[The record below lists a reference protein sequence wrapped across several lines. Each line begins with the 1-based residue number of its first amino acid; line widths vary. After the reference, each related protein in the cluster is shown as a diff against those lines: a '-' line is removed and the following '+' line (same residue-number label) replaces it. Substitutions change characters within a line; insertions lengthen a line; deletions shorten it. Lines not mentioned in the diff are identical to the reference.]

1 MKLDDML
8 LMAYVDGDL
17 SPIERQEIE
26 KEIAASPEA
35 AERVALFSASRLP
48 YNDAFADQKLPP
60 VPESLTKKIEALA
73 RAHTAPASA
82 ASASSSASEP
92 VSSDRS
98 ANDAHIEHDA
108 KMPPSAPV
116 RSRMRV
122 APAWLAVAFVAG
134 AFCFGGVL
142 RLAPGLNPA
151 QSALTTASNGPSTW
165 IRAVVDY
172 QKLYS
177 RETVAFGPVDT
188 ETSAQ
193 TVAQIRQDDKLSLRV
208 PDLSSAGLTF
218 KRVTRLRFQGK
229 PLVQIEYLPP
239 EGPPVA
245 LCVMKDMR
253 PDVAVAQ
260 ATVSDMN
267 VVTWRQDELHYAL
280 VGGENKGL
288 DLMAIGKQISG
299 QGVDQLFGKA
309 NSASAEHRTLG

>member
-17 SPIERQEIE
+17 SPVERQEIE

-48 YNDAFADQKLPP
+48 YDEAFADQKLPP
-60 VPESLTKKIEALA
+60 VPESLTKKIDALA
-73 RAHTAPASA
+73 RAHAAPSAGASAA
-82 ASASSSASEP
+82 ASASA
-92 VSSDRS
+92 SSDRS

-108 KMPPSAPV
+108 KTPPSAPV
-116 RSRMRV
+116 RSRMRI

-151 QSALTTASNGPSTW
+151 QGALTTASNGPSPW

-188 ETSAQ
+188 EASAQ

-253 PDVAVAQ
+253 PDTAVAQ

-280 VGGENKGL
+280 VGGENRGL

-309 NSASAEHRTLG
+309 SSASIGHHTVG

>member
-73 RAHTAPASA
+73 RAHAAPTVSASA
-82 ASASSSASEP
+82 TASAS
-92 VSSDRS
+92 SSDRS

-108 KMPPSAPV
+108 AMPPSTPV
-116 RSRMRV
+116 RSRMRI

-134 AFCFGGVL
+134 AFCFGAVL

-151 QSALTTASNGPSTW
+151 QGALTTASNGPSPW

-253 PDVAVAQ
+253 PDSAVAQ
-260 ATVSDMN
+260 ATVADMN

-280 VGGENKGL
+280 VGGENRGL

-309 NSASAEHRTLG
+309 SSASTGHRTLG

>member
-1 MKLDDML
+1 M
-8 LMAYVDGDL
+8 
-17 SPIERQEIE
+17 
-26 KEIAASPEA
+26 
-35 AERVALFSASRLP
+35 
-48 YNDAFADQKLPP
+48 
-60 VPESLTKKIEALA
+60 
-73 RAHTAPASA
+73 
-82 ASASSSASEP
+82 
-92 VSSDRS
+92 
-98 ANDAHIEHDA
+98 HI
-108 KMPPSAPV
+108 
-116 RSRMRV
+116 

-134 AFCFGGVL
+134 AFCFGAVL
-142 RLAPGLNPA
+142 RLAPGLDPA
-151 QSALTTASNGPSTW
+151 QGAFSTASNGPSPW

-253 PDVAVAQ
+253 PDETVAQ
-260 ATVSDMN
+260 SQVSDMN

-280 VGGENKGL
+280 VGGENKNI

-309 NSASAEHRTLG
+309 SSASAGHGTLG

>member
-48 YNDAFADQKLPP
+48 YDEAFADQKLPP
-60 VPESLTKKIEALA
+60 VPESLTKKIDALA
-73 RAHTAPASA
+73 RAHAAAPANASSA
-82 ASASSSASEP
+82 ASASA
-92 VSSDRS
+92 SSDRS

-108 KMPPSAPV
+108 AMPPSAPV
-116 RSRMRV
+116 RSRMRI

-151 QSALTTASNGPSTW
+151 QSALTTASNGPSPW

-193 TVAQIRQDDKLSLRV
+193 TVAQIREDDKLSLRV

-253 PDVAVAQ
+253 PDATVAQ

-309 NSASAEHRTLG
+309 SSASAGHGTLG

>member
-8 LMAYVDGDL
+8 LMAYVDGEL
-17 SPIERQEIE
+17 SPNERQEIE
-26 KEIAASPEA
+26 KELATSPEA

-48 YNDAFADQKLPP
+48 YDEAFADQKLPP
-60 VPESLTKKIEALA
+60 VPESLTKKIEALT
-73 RAHTAPASA
+73 RAHAAPSA
-82 ASASSSASEP
+82 AP
-92 VSSDRS
+92 SSDRS

-108 KMPPSAPV
+108 HMPPSAPV
-116 RSRMRV
+116 RSHMRV

-134 AFCFGGVL
+134 AFCFGAVL
-142 RLAPGLNPA
+142 RLAPGLSPG
-151 QSALTTASNGPSTW
+151 QGSAFATASNDAPSPW

-172 QKLYS
+172 QKLFT
-177 RETVAFGPVDT
+177 RETVAFTPVDT
-188 ETSAQ
+188 EGSAQ

-229 PLVQIEYLPP
+229 PLVQIEYLPA

-245 LCVMKDMR
+245 LCVMKDVR
-253 PDVAVAQ
+253 PDQAVAASQ
-260 ATVSDMN
+260 VSDMH

-280 VGGENKGL
+280 VGGDNKNM

-309 NSASAEHRTLG
+309 NSASIGHGTVG

>member
-17 SPIERQEIE
+17 SPTQRQEIE
-26 KEIAASPEA
+26 NEIATSPEA

-48 YNDAFADQKLPP
+48 YGEAFVDQKLPP
-60 VPESLTKKIEALA
+60 VPESLTKKIAALA
-73 RAHTAPASA
+73 REHSAQPAS
-82 ASASSSASEP
+82 SD
-92 VSSDRS
+92 DRS
-98 ANDAHIEHDA
+98 ANDARIEHDA
-108 KMPPSAPV
+108 QMPPSAPV
-116 RSRMRV
+116 RSRMRI

-134 AFCFGGVL
+134 AFCLGTVL
-142 RLAPGLNPA
+142 RLAPGLDPA
-151 QSALTTASNGPSTW
+151 QGAFTTASNGPSPW

-177 RETVAFGPVDT
+177 RETVASGTVDT
-188 ETSAQ
+188 EGSAQ

-208 PDLSSAGLTF
+208 PDLSAAGLTF

-245 LCVMKDMR
+245 LCVMKDVR
-253 PDVAVAQ
+253 PDQ
-260 ATVSDMN
+260 AIATSRVSDMN

-280 VGGENKGL
+280 VGGENKGV
-288 DLMAIGKQISG
+288 DLTAIGKQISG
-299 QGVDQLFGKA
+299 QGTDQLFGKA
-309 NSASAEHRTLG
+309 SSASAAQRRTIG

>member
-73 RAHTAPASA
+73 RAHAAPT
-82 ASASSSASEP
+82 ASASATA
-92 VSSDRS
+92 SSDRS
-98 ANDAHIEHDA
+98 ANDARIEHDA
-108 KMPPSAPV
+108 TMPPSTPV
-116 RSRMRV
+116 RSRMRI

-134 AFCFGGVL
+134 AFCLGAVL

-151 QSALTTASNGPSTW
+151 QGAFTTASNGPSPW

-253 PDVAVAQ
+253 PDAAVAQ

-267 VVTWRQDELHYAL
+267 VITWRQDELHYAL
-280 VGGENKGL
+280 VGGENRGV

-309 NSASAEHRTLG
+309 SSASAAHGTLG